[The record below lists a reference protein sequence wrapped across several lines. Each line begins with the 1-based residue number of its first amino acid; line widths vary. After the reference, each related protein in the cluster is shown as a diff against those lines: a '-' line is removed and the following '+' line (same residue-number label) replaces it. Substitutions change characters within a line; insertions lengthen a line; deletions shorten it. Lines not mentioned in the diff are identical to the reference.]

1 MIIVLAI
8 KSAGIA
14 VGTFIGVSI
23 GLFARRR
30 RGAEQ
35 WLLGGS
41 IIVTALAAAVLA
53 LIMAM
58 IVNFV
63 IGATV

>member
-1 MIIVLAI
+1 MITFLAI
-8 KSAGIA
+8 KSAGIGI
-14 VGTFIGVSI
+14 GTVIGVCI

-41 IIVTALAAAVLA
+41 IVATAFAAGFAALLAAMV
-53 LIMAM
+53 
-58 IVNFV
+58 VNYIILV
-63 IGATV
+63 NA

>member
-23 GLFARRR
+23 GLFGRRR
-30 RGAEQ
+30 RGAER

-41 IIVTALAAAVLA
+41 IIVTALAAAALA

>member
-41 IIVTALAAAVLA
+41 IIVTALAAARL
-53 LIMAM
+53 L
-58 IVNFV
+58 
-63 IGATV
+63 

>member
-1 MIIVLAI
+1 MIAFLAI
-8 KSAGIA
+8 KSAGIGI
-14 VGTFIGVSI
+14 GTFIGVCI

-41 IIVTALAAAVLA
+41 IVLTALAAAVIA
-53 LIMAM
+53 LVMAM
-58 IVNFV
+58 LVNYV
-63 IGATV
+63 IGGFA